1 MSSVDV
7 VDETFL
13 AVPPA
18 RVAAE
23 FADPAAWS
31 RFWPDL
37 RLNVMTDRGEKGYR
51 WTVHGAL
58 VGSME
63 VWLEPVLDGTLL
75 HYYLR
80 ADPPDQAGRPLAL
93 PFRRAAAEISRRQ
106 RAAKAIALGLKDLL
120 EAARPPGEPPPPA
133 PAPPLTPLTPAP
145 TPPALPGPLSTAE
158 ASPPAG
164 NGSEQAHP
172 APGTAPSAERPANT

>member
-23 FADPAAWS
+23 LADPAAWS

-37 RLNVMTDRGEKGYR
+37 RLKVVTDRGEKGYR

-80 ADPPDQAGRPLAL
+80 ADPPDKVGRPAAL

-120 EAARPPGEPPPPA
+120 EAGRPPGEPPPPA
-133 PAPPLTPLTPAP
+133 PTPP
-145 TPPALPGPLSTAE
+145 TPPSPEPPSTVE
-158 ASPPAG
+158 ASPPTG

-172 APGTAPSAERPANT
+172 APGTAPSAESPANT

>member
-1 MSSVDV
+1 VPTSPVAEIRIRSATVGTVDV

-23 FADPAAWS
+23 FADPARW
-31 RFWPDL
+31 RRYWPDL
-37 RLNVMTDRGEKGYR
+37 RLTVVTDRGERGFR

-63 VWLEPVLDGTLL
+63 VWLEPVLDGTVL

-80 ADPPDQAGRPLAL
+80 ADPPDQAGRPSPL
-93 PFRRAAAEISRRQ
+93 PPRRAAAQVSRRQ

-120 EAARPPGEPPPPA
+120 EAGRPAGEPPRPTA
-133 PAPPLTPLTPAP
+133 STP
-145 TPPALPGPLSTAE
+145 
-158 ASPPAG
+158 
-164 NGSEQAHP
+164 
-172 APGTAPSAERPANT
+172 